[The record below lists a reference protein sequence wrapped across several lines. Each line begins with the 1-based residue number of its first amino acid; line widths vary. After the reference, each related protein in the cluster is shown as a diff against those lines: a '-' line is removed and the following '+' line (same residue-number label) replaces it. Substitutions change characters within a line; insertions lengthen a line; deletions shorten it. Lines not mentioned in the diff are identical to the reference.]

1 MDEFKNILIIKP
13 SAMGDIVMALPAL
26 HALRQAYPNAKISWL
41 VRPEFAS
48 LLKDHPELDEIV
60 IFDRKKMGKWFISPA
75 SFGVFRSFLAG
86 LRNAKYDLVVD
97 LQGLFR
103 SGFFAW
109 VTGAKMRVGLAKS
122 RELAHLFYT
131 KTVAWQPSLV
141 HVVDYYLHLAEVVTG
156 KTCQA
161 KFVLPQ
167 KPDAL
172 QSAMAKLEQAGVNKS
187 NYCVLIPASSHTR
200 KNWPAANFSALADKI
215 SSKFGFDIILVG
227 SAGEKPITGQV
238 LGGAKCKVFDLA
250 GQTNIPE
257 LVEILRNARLVVSND
272 TGPGQLA
279 ASLDPAV
286 VLIFGPSNPIRLY
299 PYGRPDAVAANNP
312 YGRGY
317 AIHTLDPIYRIDRI
331 TVEQVFAKI
340 CEVVK

>member
-1 MDEFKNILIIKP
+1 MDEFRNILIIKP

-26 HALRQAYPNAKISWL
+26 HALRQAYPEAKISWL
-41 VRPEFAS
+41 VRPEFAA
-48 LLKDHPELDEIV
+48 LLKGHPELDEIV
-60 IFDRKKMGKWFISPA
+60 IFDRKKMGRWFISPA
-75 SFGVFRSFLAG
+75 SFGAFRGFLAG

-109 VTGAKMRVGLAKS
+109 VTGAKTRVGLAKS

-131 KTVAWQPSLV
+131 KTVTWEPPLV
-141 HVVDYYLHLAEVVTG
+141 HVVDYYLRLTEVVTG
-156 KTCQA
+156 KKCEA

-167 KPDAL
+167 KPDAG
-172 QSAMAKLEQAGVNKS
+172 QSAMAKLGQAGVKS
-187 NYCVLIPASSHTR
+187 GNYCVLIPASSHSR
-200 KNWPAANFSALADKI
+200 KNWPAGSFSALAEKI
-215 SSKFGFDIILVG
+215 SSRFGFDIVLAG
-227 SAGEKPITGQV
+227 SAGEKPITGEV
-238 LGGAKCKVFDLA
+238 LRGAKCKVFDLA

-257 LVEILRNARLVVSND
+257 LVEILRNAKLVVSND

-279 ASLDPAV
+279 ASLGGAV

-317 AIHTLDPIYRIDRI
+317 AVHTLDPIYRIDRI
-331 TVEQVFAKI
+331 TVEQVFAKV
-340 CEVVK
+340 CDVVK